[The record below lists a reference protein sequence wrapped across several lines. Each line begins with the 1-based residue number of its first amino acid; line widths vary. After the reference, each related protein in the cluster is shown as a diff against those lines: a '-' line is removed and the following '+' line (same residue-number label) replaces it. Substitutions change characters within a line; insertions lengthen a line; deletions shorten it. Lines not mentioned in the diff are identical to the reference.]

1 MMTFKDLAKLLVAS
15 GIGWDVVY
23 LELRKM
29 TLKTLKKDI
38 RLCPKR
44 DITY

>member
-1 MMTFKDLAKLLVAS
+1 MMTFKDLAKLLVTS
-15 GIGWDVVY
+15 GNGWDVVY

-29 TLKTLKKDI
+29 TLKTLMKAI
-38 RLCPKR
+38 RLWPKR